1 MLVRELRRRINRFLI
16 PSIALSLTLY
26 FVYSLFYGSRG
37 LVALKEL
44 ETKAGEYRSNLN
56 ALRERHDQLAHKVR
70 LLRPESLCPDLLE
83 ERAKAVLGFTHAD
96 EKVILDAA
104 KPEKPKAAK

>member
-1 MLVRELRRRINRFLI
+1 MLIRELRRRINRFLI

-44 ETKAGEYRSNLN
+44 EIKAEEYRTTLD
-56 ALRERHDQLAHKVR
+56 ALGEKHDQLAHKVK

-104 KPEKPKAAK
+104 KPVAEK

>member
-1 MLVRELRRRINRFLI
+1 MLIRELRRRINRFLI

-44 ETKAGEYRSNLN
+44 EIKAEEYRTNLD
-56 ALRERHDQLAHKVR
+56 ALREKHDQLAHKVK

-83 ERAKAVLGFTHAD
+83 ERAKVVLGFTHAD

-104 KPEKPKAAK
+104 KPVAEK